1 MSNAIWLL
9 QRQNVFLGTIANQ
22 ISVPSLDEFELLGL
36 LARTRPERRDEMIAA
51 AHIRYNGKGGA
62 IVEHQESVFD
72 KTPFNERWRYCD
84 VMKMADPSVDIVQ
97 TMNGLDADDLAAF
110 AADSECVVRD
120 VAFQAFLL
128 KIRPFVFR
136 VMNSKMHVQGEE
148 SQDEIARRV
157 AFRLYCAFWSGKYQ
171 VDGHVFGFIRETTR
185 QEALGYF
192 KEDHRRNKVEVQ
204 HVESSTLEAIGV
216 RDFDP
221 VSSQAVDAEAVRAV
235 LQTID
240 QKKRIFLL
248 MIEIEGHSI
257 KEVAIRLGWSEDTVR
272 RRHAAAL
279 EEFRGRWISRFGDDR

>member
-1 MSNAIWLL
+1 MSIATPLL

-84 VMKMADPSVDIVQ
+84 VMQKADPSVDIVQ
-97 TMNGLDADDLAAF
+97 TMKGLDADDLAAF

-120 VAFQAFLL
+120 VAFQAFLP

-136 VMNSKMHVQGEE
+136 VMTIEMHVRGEE

-157 AFRLYCAFWSGKYQ
+157 NFRLYRAFRSGKYQ

-185 QEALGYF
+185 QEKLGYF
-192 KEDHRRNKVEVQ
+192 KEENRRKRLGVQ
-204 HVESSTLEAIGV
+204 HVESRTLEAIGA

-221 VSSQAVDAEAVRAV
+221 VSSKAVDAEAVRAV
-235 LQTID
+235 LRTMD
-240 QKKRIFLL
+240 EKKRIFLL
-248 MIEIEGHSI
+248 MIEIEGYSI

-279 EEFRGRWISRFGDDR
+279 EEFRGRWISRFADDR